1 MQQAVGTVVE
11 PATQGPFRA
20 EGDQTSP
27 TRPGAHPDGH
37 TAASLHMWGDLVQVM
52 MDLARVVCRLLCL
65 LCPERVLRITC
76 KRLPKEAEP
85 WS

>member
-1 MQQAVGTVVE
+1 LPTIFAPPPRVAVKRLTARI
-11 PATQGPFRA
+11 P
-20 EGDQTSP
+20 P
-27 TRPGAHPDGH
+27 TRAKG
-37 TAASLHMWGDLVQVM
+37 LYMWGDLVQVM
-52 MDLARVVCRLLCL
+52 MDLARVVCSLLCL

>member
-1 MQQAVGTVVE
+1 
-11 PATQGPFRA
+11 
-20 EGDQTSP
+20 
-27 TRPGAHPDGH
+27 
-37 TAASLHMWGDLVQVM
+37 MWGDLVQVM
-52 MDLARVVCRLLCL
+52 MDLARVVCSLLCL

>member
-1 MQQAVGTVVE
+1 
-11 PATQGPFRA
+11 
-20 EGDQTSP
+20 
-27 TRPGAHPDGH
+27 
-37 TAASLHMWGDLVQVM
+37 MWGGLVQVM